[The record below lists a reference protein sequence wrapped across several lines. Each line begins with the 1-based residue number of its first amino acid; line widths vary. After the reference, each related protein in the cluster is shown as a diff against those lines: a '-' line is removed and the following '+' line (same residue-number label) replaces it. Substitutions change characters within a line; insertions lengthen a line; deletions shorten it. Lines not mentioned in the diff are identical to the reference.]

1 MKSKAVLNKSP
12 DEDQGSEAIFGFDFQ
27 CHCISRRCL
36 EMIRSHEV
44 HEIVCEYHEDFTEL
58 CVVNPPAFCQVKKR
72 ESADTVTI
80 AVLIDAIHKL
90 LKKAQYRDIGAL
102 VIYGHGRP
110 SMFGEYSLADLI
122 ALLDRPEKERDAVWD
137 DDIRI
142 FEAHFSQLLPELDGE
157 TISKGLR
164 LLKICL
170 GMPHPD
176 AIVSDNGNLAA
187 QIIFQVWGV
196 HIDFSVAEKAYDA
209 LYRRVCEASK
219 KPKQPRSVKRITVAN
234 AREIIHS
241 VLQEEKLLAE
251 DMRTV
256 FDTHTKLENGGLTHE
271 KYLIYALQTR
281 MDARQVK
288 FELNLSS
295 SEWQYFKSEID
306 VAWEDFQGNQQILL
320 GAKLWRELLN
330 ILMQLGSEWSRNANN
345 AALSPHFAEG
355 VFFDMLA
362 ICEADLVV

>member
-1 MKSKAVLNKSP
+1 MSGK
-12 DEDQGSEAIFGFDFQ
+12 F
-27 CHCISRRCL
+27 
-36 EMIRSHEV
+36 
-44 HEIVCEYHEDFTEL
+44 
-58 CVVNPPAFCQVKKR
+58 
-72 ESADTVTI
+72 
-80 AVLIDAIHKL
+80 
-90 LKKAQYRDIGAL
+90 
-102 VIYGHGRP
+102 
-110 SMFGEYSLADLI
+110 SLADLI
-122 ALLDRPEKERDAVWD
+122 ALLDRPENERDAIWD
-137 DDIRI
+137 DDIRL

-157 TISKGLR
+157 IISKGIR

-176 AIVSDNGNLAA
+176 AIVSENVKLTA

-196 HIDFSVAEKAYDA
+196 HIDFLVAKKAYDA
-209 LYRRVCEASK
+209 LYQRVNEGSK
-219 KPKQPRSVKRITVAN
+219 KPKQPRSMKRITVTN
-234 AREIIHS
+234 ARDIIRL

-251 DMRTV
+251 DTRTV
-256 FDTHTKLENGGLTHE
+256 LDTLKKLENGGLKHE

-306 VAWEDFQGNQQILL
+306 VAWEDFQGNRQLL
-320 GAKLWRELLN
+320 SGAKLWRELQNL
-330 ILMQLGSEWSRNANN
+330 LRQLGLKWSRNAKN

-362 ICEADLVV
+362 ICEADLVVQ